1 MDGHTT
7 ADTCVGHL
15 TIMRMQMLLLV
26 SDDDDALRW
35 LWKIKEELEAVG
47 KRALEWDRQRFYLVP
62 CPPSTDV
69 IRLKTADS

>member
-1 MDGHTT
+1 
-7 ADTCVGHL
+7 
-15 TIMRMQMLLLV
+15 MLLLV

-35 LWKIKEELEAVG
+35 RRKIKEELEAVG
-47 KRALEWDRQRFYLVP
+47 KRALGGDRQRFYLVL

>member
-1 MDGHTT
+1 
-7 ADTCVGHL
+7 
-15 TIMRMQMLLLV
+15 MQMLLLV

-35 LWKIKEELEAVG
+35 RRKIKEELEAVG
-47 KRALEWDRQRFYLVP
+47 KRALGGDRQRFYLVL